1 MISGHDSISL
11 LHIQAYNLGIEEV
24 SVLYIIWGNL
34 PCTYILFPVAFI
46 HVHARYDTQNLEWLE
61 SECDGFL
68 IGHSQFGDCC
78 AQATK
83 LKDKHDRFVERIE
96 PTCAKTEKV
105 VESLEKLRPQAPPLA
120 SSIDQLCQA
129 VSERIKGRKALI
141 RRRSSVL
148 NMFVEFCSVYKQ
160 VSTSARI
167 ETKKD
172 SL

>member
-1 MISGHDSISL
+1 M
-11 LHIQAYNLGIEEV
+11 
-24 SVLYIIWGNL
+24 
-34 PCTYILFPVAFI
+34 
-46 HVHARYDTQNLEWLE
+46 QNLEWLE

-68 IGHSQFGDCC
+68 MGHSQFGDSCD
-78 AQATK
+78 QATK
-83 LKDKHDRFVERIE
+83 LKDEHDRFVERIE

-148 NMFVEFCSVYKQ
+148 DMFVEFCSVYKQ
-160 VSTSARI
+160 VSTSVRMEI
-167 ETKKD
+167 NED
-172 SL
+172 SLWTT